1 MTDKELF
8 EKTEKVFNLKNKN
21 ILIEKIYNKGTF
33 KKNLLENTSPI
44 KSNIG
49 DSGVS
54 AARAAGRGLG
64 AVGKFVREVL
74 PGTRARRQR
83 TAETQKAEAQARQE
97 ELKAMQMRQKIAAGD
112 YDDKGK
118 KTEIEDE
125 YVERVYK
132 RNPQFAR
139 IYDKVIK
146 GETISSSEQEIY
158 DEGIKEADSLRERED
173 VIKGKKAGVKLKRI
187 KDEFEIK
194 NLLNRIAP
202 GLSKYFIEKE
212 KLDSYIKFAIGDE
225 ISDGELFSLAKVAS
239 DKLQNDNEELER
251 FKDAVSNNFKLTSGR
266 REEFLK
272 ALPTEASKKLTAEQ
286 IIQKKLKEMAA
297 ANNRSIR
304 QQISAE
310 NKASE
315 GFKPGDR
322 VQTERGKQ
330 LDVIAR
336 DLKTGTVRVREVGV
350 KTPRSLRY
358 FARDLIPALALDPE
372 KKKELADRIR
382 QQSSNEESFEQIVK
396 RYR

>member
-1 MTDKELF
+1 MR
-8 EKTEKVFNLKNKN
+8 
-21 ILIEKIYNKGTF
+21 
-33 KKNLLENTSPI
+33 S
-44 KSNIG
+44 
-49 DSGVS
+49 
-54 AARAAGRGLG
+54 
-64 AVGKFVREVL
+64 
-74 PGTRARRQR
+74 
-83 TAETQKAEAQARQE
+83 AEARKQEAIARQE
-97 ELKAMQMRQKIAAGD
+97 EIKAKQAEKDLKTGGSKAEM
-112 YDDKGK
+112 
-118 KTEIEDE
+118 DE
-125 YVERVYK
+125 YVRYVYN
-132 RNPQFAR
+132 RNPQFAAA
-139 IYDKVIK
+139 YDKAK
-146 GETISSSEQEIY
+146 AGKELTAQEQKVF
-158 DEGIKEADSLRERED
+158 DAGIEEANSLRERED
-173 VIKGKKAGVKLKRI
+173 VTKGEKATLKAKRKKDIA
-187 KDEFEIK
+187 EIK

-202 GLSKYFIEKE
+202 GLSKYLLDKK
-212 KLDSYIKFAIGDE
+212 KLTSYIKFAIGDE
-225 ISDGELFSLAKVAS
+225 ISEIALISLAKVAS
-239 DKLQNDNEELER
+239 DHLKNNNDELISFR
-251 FKDAVSNNFKLTSGR
+251 DAVSKNPKITSGR